1 MKVGV
6 FFPQRMKLNERSLAQ
21 FSISSAPIDKE
32 GYLNKKGELNRGYQR
47 RWFVLKGN
55 LLYYFERKGDK
66 EAIGVVI
73 LENCH
78 VELAESEDQL
88 YAFQISYGGAGSR
101 TYVLGA
107 DSSQEMESWMKAVT
121 NASYLYLKMMVE
133 DLEKRLQD
141 LTTSQNEMV
150 NDSLSDSERF
160 LDSTESA
167 DAEVKVNRHSASQIV
182 ENRLSISKPMPAS
195 RTPDSFG
202 KFEPTVGTLIDFD
215 SLPEQDT
222 EFYSMGKSPED
233 LLPLN
238 FNEFQHLEALHA
250 RELDSQREKSQVS
263 QDDSLLGQRLA
274 AGNIRAPRS
283 KSERRR
289 NLKPDISDVSSYRS
303 ITQTFTDEACGLTDQ
318 GSVFKRLHEKYGA
331 SIWVKVKECGK
342 KDAFLD

>member
-1 MKVGV
+1 MS
-6 FFPQRMKLNERSLAQ
+6 FFQRMKLNERSLAQ
-21 FSISSAPIDKE
+21 FSISSAPTDKE

-78 VELAESEDQL
+78 VELAESEDQM

-133 DLEKRLQD
+133 DLEKKLED

-167 DAEVKVNRHSASQIV
+167 NTEVKVNRQSASQIV
-182 ENRLSISKPMPAS
+182 ENRLSLRSMSAS
-195 RTPDSFG
+195 RAPDSFG
-202 KFEPTVGTLIDFD
+202 KFEPTVGTLIEFD
-215 SLPEQDT
+215 SLPEPDS
-222 EFYSMGKSPED
+222 ELFSMGGKSPED

-238 FNEFQHLEALHA
+238 FNEFEHLEALHA
-250 RELDSQREKSQVS
+250 REFENQRGKSQVS
-263 QDDSLLGQRLA
+263 QDDSLLGQRLV
-274 AGNIRAPRS
+274 AGNSKASRS
-283 KSERRR
+283 KSERRK
-289 NLKPDISDVSSYRS
+289 NLRSDISDVGSFRS
-303 ITQTFTDEACGLTDQ
+303 ISQSFSDEADQ
-318 GSVFKRLHEKYGA
+318 GSVFRRLHEQYGA

-342 KDAFLD
+342 KDALLD

>member
-1 MKVGV
+1 MS
-6 FFPQRMKLNERSLAQ
+6 FFQRMKLNERSLAQ
-21 FSISSAPIDKE
+21 FSISSAPTDKE

-55 LLYYFERKGDK
+55 LLYYFERKADK

-78 VELAESEDQL
+78 VELAESEDQM

-107 DSSQEMESWMKAVT
+107 DSSQEMELWMKAVT

-133 DLEKRLQD
+133 DLEKKLQD

-167 DAEVKVNRHSASQIV
+167 DTEVKVNRKSASQIV
-182 ENRLSISKPMPAS
+182 ENRLSLSRSMSAS

-202 KFEPTVGTLIDFD
+202 KFEPTVGTLIEFD
-215 SLPEQDT
+215 SLPDPDSEL
-222 EFYSMGKSPED
+222 YSMGKSPED

-238 FNEFQHLEALHA
+238 FNEFEHLEALHA
-250 RELDSQREKSQVS
+250 REFENQRGKSQVS
-263 QDDSLLGQRLA
+263 QDDSSLGQRLV
-274 AGNIRAPRS
+274 AGSSRTQRS
-283 KSERRR
+283 KSERRK
-289 NLKPDISDVSSYRS
+289 NYKSDMSDVGSYRS
-303 ITQTFTDEACGLTDQ
+303 ITRSFTDEADQ
-318 GSVFKRLHEKYGA
+318 GSVFRHLHEEYGA
-331 SIWVKVKECGK
+331 SIWTKVKECGK
-342 KDAFLD
+342 KDALLD